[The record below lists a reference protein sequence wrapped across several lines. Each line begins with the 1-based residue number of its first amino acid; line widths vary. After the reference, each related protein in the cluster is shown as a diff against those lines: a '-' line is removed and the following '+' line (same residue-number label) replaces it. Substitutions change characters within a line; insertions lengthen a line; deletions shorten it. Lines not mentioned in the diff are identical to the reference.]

1 MYSSREH
8 GRSIK
13 CPGFRATSRNSGS
26 LCERDAR
33 ALTGYHGN
41 EGLRISEAL
50 PPSAMASLT
59 TSQQYARVP

>member
-1 MYSSREH
+1 MSRVQSDIEKLWIAM
-8 GRSIK
+8 R
-13 CPGFRATSRNSGS
+13 
-26 LCERDAR
+26 ERCAGI